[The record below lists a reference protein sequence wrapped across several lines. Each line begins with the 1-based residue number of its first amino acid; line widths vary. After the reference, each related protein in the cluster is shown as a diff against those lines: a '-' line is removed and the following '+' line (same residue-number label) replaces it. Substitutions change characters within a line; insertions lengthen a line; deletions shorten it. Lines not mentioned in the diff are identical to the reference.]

1 MLPIKKKSK
10 KITKMKRF
18 PLFNIGT
25 LMFGIV
31 FVYMIICMVMYL
43 TSTHV
48 TAYEVTAGP
57 LSGNYRFSAL
67 ALKSE
72 KIVTAEQAGNINY
85 YAREGSKVGAG
96 NSVYSIGGAIQ
107 STTQPATQAATESTQ
122 QTEAVT
128 NSDGQTE
135 STSGT
140 ETTAASQTPA
150 QTDAAADYLDS
161 KSLSKV
167 RSNMANF
174 STGFDEMSFQNVYNF
189 KADTESTVLELANEK
204 ALSDL
209 ENSNGQLSVLGSL
222 YQAPQEGIVVYAVD
236 DYENLTVED
245 IKPESFDQKNYHKQ
259 NLRLNKSVK
268 TGDAVYKL
276 VTDEKWSL
284 VIPLDKK
291 LLTELSDKTTVR
303 FRFLKDG
310 TAFNADFS
318 IIQNGD
324 NYYGKLDISNS
335 VIRYAGERFVDIE
348 LVLNRETGLK
358 IPKSAIA
365 EKQFFKIPKEFVTEN
380 EENDNEVSILKE
392 SVGKDGKTVTKYVT
406 ATVYEKTET
415 EYYVGT
421 TLFKV
426 GDYILKKDSSKKYQ
440 VSGTGSLQGVY
451 NINKGYAVFREIK
464 IIDENEEYCIVEAG
478 SSYGLAQYDR
488 IVLNANTVN
497 DEDIVY

>member
-107 STTQPATQAATESTQ
+107 ATTPATTPATTESAQTSEAATT
-122 QTEAVT
+122 A
-128 NSDGQTE
+128 DGQTE
-135 STSGT
+135 SSSGT
-140 ETTAASQTPA
+140 ETSEAAQTPA
-150 QTDAAADYLDS
+150 ETEAADYLDS

-209 ENSNGQLSVLGSL
+209 ENSSGQISVLGSL

-236 DYENLTVED
+236 DYENMTAED

-276 VTDEKWSL
+276 VTDENWSL
-284 VIPLDKK
+284 IIPLDKK
-291 LLTELSDKTTVR
+291 LLTELSNNSTVR

-310 TAFNADFS
+310 TSFNADFS
-318 IIQNGD
+318 IIQNGE

-392 SVGKDGKTVTKYVT
+392 SVGKDGKTVTKYIT
-406 ATVYEKTET
+406 ATVYEKTDT

-478 SSYGLAQYDR
+478 SSYGLSQYDR
-488 IVLNANTVN
+488 IVLNADTVN

>member
-85 YAREGSKVGAG
+85 YTREGSKVGAG

-107 STTQPATQAATESTQ
+107 ATTPATTPATTESAQTSEAATT
-122 QTEAVT
+122 A
-128 NSDGQTE
+128 DGQTE
-135 STSGT
+135 SSSGT
-140 ETTAASQTPA
+140 ETSEAAQTPA
-150 QTDAAADYLDS
+150 ETEAADYLDS

-209 ENSNGQLSVLGSL
+209 ENSSGQISVLGSL

-236 DYENLTVED
+236 DYENMTAED

-276 VTDEKWSL
+276 VTDENWSL
-284 VIPLDKK
+284 IIPLDKK
-291 LLTELSDKTTVR
+291 LLTELSNNSTVR

-310 TAFNADFS
+310 TSFNADFS
-318 IIQNGD
+318 IIQNGE

-392 SVGKDGKTVTKYVT
+392 SVGKDGKTVTKYIT

-464 IIDENEEYCIVEAG
+464 IIDENEEYCIVAAG
-478 SSYGLAQYDR
+478 TSYGLSQYDR
-488 IVLNANTVN
+488 IVLNADTVN

>member
-67 ALKSE
+67 ALKAE
-72 KIVTAEQAGNINY
+72 RIVTAEQAGNINY

-107 STTQPATQAATESTQ
+107 TTTPATTLATTESAQQSEAATT
-122 QTEAVT
+122 A
-128 NSDGQTE
+128 DGQTE
-135 STSGT
+135 SSSGT
-140 ETTAASQTPA
+140 ETSEAAPA
-150 QTDAAADYLDS
+150 PAETESVDYLDS

-236 DYENLTVED
+236 GYENLTAED

-276 VTDEKWSL
+276 VTDENWSL
-284 VIPLDKK
+284 IIPLDKK
-291 LLTELSDKTTVR
+291 LLTELSDNTTVR

-318 IIQNGD
+318 ILQNGD
-324 NYYGKLDISNS
+324 NSYGKLDISNS

-392 SVGKDGKTVTKYVT
+392 SVGKDGKTVTKYIT
-406 ATVYEKTET
+406 ATVYEKTDK

-478 SSYGLAQYDR
+478 SSYGLSQYDR
-488 IVLNANTVN
+488 IVLNADTVN

>member
-1 MLPIKKKSK
+1 MLPIKKKNK

-31 FVYMIICMVMYL
+31 FVYMIICIVIYL

-72 KIVTAEQAGNINY
+72 KIVTAEQSGNINY

-96 NSVYSIGGAIQ
+96 NNVYSIGGALQ
-107 STTQPATQAATESTQ
+107 TTTPATTPATTTDTQKKES
-122 QTEAVT
+122 ET
-128 NSDGQTE
+128 NAEGQSE
-135 STSGT
+135 SSSGT
-140 ETTAASQTPA
+140 ESETTQVPAETEAAV
-150 QTDAAADYLDS
+150 DYLDS

-174 STGFDEMSFQNVYNF
+174 ASGFNEMSFQNVYNF

-209 ENSNGQLSVLGSL
+209 ENSDGQLSVLGSL

-236 DYENLTVED
+236 EYENLTIED

-276 VTDEKWSL
+276 VTDENWSL
-284 VIPLDKK
+284 IIPLDKK
-291 LLTELSDKTTVR
+291 LLTELTDKTTVR

-318 IIQNGD
+318 IIQNGE
-324 NYYGKLDISNS
+324 NSYGKLDISNS

-392 SVGKDGKTVTKYVT
+392 SVGKDGKTVTKYIT
-406 ATVYEKTET
+406 ATVYEKTDT
-415 EYYVGT
+415 DYYVGT

-440 VSGTGSLQGVY
+440 ISETGSLQGVY
-451 NINKGYAVFREIK
+451 NINKGYAVFREIT
-464 IIDENEEYCIVEAG
+464 IIDENEEYCIVSAG
-478 SSYGLAQYDR
+478 SSYGLSQYDR

>member
-107 STTQPATQAATESTQ
+107 ATTPATTPATTESAQTSEAATT
-122 QTEAVT
+122 A
-128 NSDGQTE
+128 DGQTV
-135 STSGT
+135 SSSGT
-140 ETTAASQTPA
+140 ETSEAAQTPA
-150 QTDAAADYLDS
+150 ETEAADYLDS

-209 ENSNGQLSVLGSL
+209 ENSSGQISVLGSL

-236 DYENLTVED
+236 DYENMTAED

-276 VTDEKWSL
+276 VTDENWSL
-284 VIPLDKK
+284 IIPLDKK
-291 LLTELSDKTTVR
+291 LLTELSNNSTVR

-310 TAFNADFS
+310 TSFNADFS
-318 IIQNGD
+318 IIQNGE

-392 SVGKDGKTVTKYVT
+392 SVGKDGKTVTKYIT

-464 IIDENEEYCIVEAG
+464 IIDENEEYCIVAAG
-478 SSYGLAQYDR
+478 TSYGLSQYDR
-488 IVLNANTVN
+488 IVLNADTVN